1 MGECEIKEIRDRE
14 NIVRSR
20 AKEPRQPKELV
31 RREVLAIHEK
41 AAGQMVRA
49 LQASTDSSVS
59 VSDERQEEQRAGGV
73 VWETG
78 VMAGSS
84 IYRAGRSAVS
94 GVREIVRG
102 KASRKDAGTSGTI
115 SAAPHMDDTVAATT
129 YPHTAELP
137 ARTPEQR
144 GRELAQARAKQ
155 RTDRLRERTEAERFR
170 RSESLRK
177 GPAKPARNPPAP
189 RLRNAP
195 AQAQTAAHTASV
207 AAQRAKLLAVRG
219 RQAAQ
224 AAGRGIKTV
233 VHALASTARATA
245 TAVKSLIAALAAGGT
260 VSVAVVMLICL
271 IALVAGSSF
280 GIFFAA
286 QPTGSGVA
294 LQAAVQQLSKD
305 YYAQIKEITE
315 SVPHDRVEYAPD
327 GLMAIPWQDVLAV
340 FAADVAA
347 AENGQ
352 PVAVLEAA
360 QIDRLKEILWQM
372 NPVTYRTY
380 TEEHEEERTTTDD
393 EGNEITETVTVSET
407 VLEITI
413 QHKTPQEMASTLGF
427 SARQDEQLTLLSD
440 PQYQPLWME
449 LLGGYVNSDGQ
460 ILTPGD
466 VPVGVDNLQWP
477 LPEAF
482 TITSGFGE
490 RIDPISGEHN
500 SHTGTDIAAPEG
512 TPILAAADGTVT
524 IANGTD
530 PWGSGYGYYIKINH
544 GNGFETLYAHCS
556 AICVTPGQTVRQGEI
571 IGHVGSTG
579 NSTGNHLHFEVWVDG
594 MRIDPL
600 QEQS

>member
-1 MGECEIKEIRDRE
+1 MAG
-14 NIVRSR
+14 
-20 AKEPRQPKELV
+20 A
-31 RREVLAIHEK
+31 
-41 AAGQMVRA
+41 AAGQ
-49 LQASTDSSVS
+49 
-59 VSDERQEEQRAGGV
+59 
-73 VWETG
+73 
-78 VMAGSS
+78 
-84 IYRAGRSAVS
+84 AGRRAVS
-94 GVREIVRG
+94 GVLEIVRG
-102 KASRKDAGTSGTI
+102 KMSRQDADPASANS
-115 SAAPHMDDTVAATT
+115 TVSHIDSTMAATA

-155 RTDRLRERTEAERFR
+155 RTDRLRERTAAEQFR
-170 RSESLRK
+170 RADTLRQS
-177 GPAKPARNPPAP
+177 PAKSPIKPPAP

-195 AQAQTAAHTASV
+195 AKAQTAAHTASV
-207 AAQRAKLLAVRG
+207 TAQRARVLAVRG

-224 AAGRGIKTV
+224 TAAHGARAV
-233 VHALASTARATA
+233 VHTLTTAAKAVAAAAQSLA
-245 TAVKSLIAALAAGGT
+245 AVLIAGG
-260 VSVAVVMLICL
+260 SSAVLIVLLICL

-294 LQAAVQQLSKD
+294 LQAAVQQLSED
-305 YYAQIKEITE
+305 HYAQIKEITE

-327 GLMAIPWQDVLAV
+327 GLTAIPWQDVLAV
-340 FAADVAA
+340 FASDMAA

-352 PVAVLEAA
+352 PVAVLETA

-440 PQYQPLWME
+440 PQYQTLWME